1 MRWGAIIRDVIIIWI
16 LTALAGFVVGI
27 TGAEGDQFV
36 LGIALANL
44 IFGTVGFCISGCL
57 AKCNRWKH
65 LNMVAVG
72 VWLVSLMNIVIMR
85 ITISSWFFGIIF
97 IYIMMGI
104 GGGLSCIFV
113 RIPKAIESNRGQIET
128 GEEESTSEKAAT

>member
-27 TGAEGDQFV
+27 TGAEGNRYV
-36 LGIALANL
+36 LGIAFANL

-57 AKCNRWKH
+57 SKSNRWKH
-65 LNMVAVG
+65 LNIVALG
-72 VWLVSLMNIVIMR
+72 VWLVGLINVSIIP
-85 ITISSWFFGIIF
+85 ITIISWFFGIIF

-113 RIPKAIESNRGQIET
+113 KTPKVIEPNIGQIQTSED
-128 GEEESTSEKAAT
+128 ESTSG